1 LSFNIILGIIEI
13 TIVIIIRITTPTRHL
28 LMLMGIVLK
37 PNSIKTDTKIMNKT
51 MENHQA
57 IRILLNSNWQITNI
71 LTITTATGMD
81 SRVMD
86 KMILIIWLMQAASS
100 PSRSQEEIIIT
111 NPLPIQIKKVKF

>member
-1 LSFNIILGIIEI
+1 
-13 TIVIIIRITTPTRHL
+13 
-28 LMLMGIVLK
+28 MGIVLK